1 MRLSHLS
8 IVSGTCPGSV
18 HHTIV
23 EIPDDGP
30 ALFSPIHE
38 SPAEPSA
45 QGTKSSK
52 SRLESSQSLRA
63 TLSGFALFT
72 SVTK

>member
-23 EIPDDGP
+23 EIPDNGP
-30 ALFSPIHE
+30 ALFSPIPE
-38 SPAEPSA
+38 SPAELFLFFP
-45 QGTKSSK
+45 
-52 SRLESSQSLRA
+52 
-63 TLSGFALFT
+63 ALPGEYET
-72 SVTK
+72 WSVNYWNFE